1 MESSLGRGAEE
12 KRHILTGLESSEKRD
27 VCLSVCLT
35 CLFTFRG
42 VKSSSVSLAR
52 SLARS
57 PALPSRS
64 LPQLFAQSQ
73 NDDDV
78 CVGGARNLD

>member
-27 VCLSVCLT
+27 VCLSVCLSDLPIHFSR
-35 CLFTFRG
+35 CKKQLC
-42 VKSSSVSLAR
+42 VAR